1 MTDTKRPKKS
11 RNASSRSPSGSTTTP
26 KEVPVSK
33 KTEAD
38 KPDIAA
44 QLQSFLARA
53 RTDKEIETK
62 FGKAGLEA
70 LAALALKVP
79 KGFRLKEG
87 RNQYQEKTS
96 YLEQIVFP
104 GNVKVKK
111 RIWTMRQ
118 SQNDPDYVAVQFPED
133 LDFTREKEK
142 NALRIFPIDSVW
154 FSDYLCDE
162 ERFDEYLRWLAEKDY
177 AFAFLNGDIIG
188 GHNYVKETAA
198 HVRESLKRRLAPV
211 AHKILWAQS
220 GPLEARM
227 AKIDGVEPL
236 QVICRELGIHH
247 TDRPVRADVYW
258 KNPRKPIEIY
268 ALHGRSQARKDG
280 AKANAII
287 DAVVNQNFPHFTVM
301 GHLKEGMTN
310 TMTVRRI
317 DPIEMTIKEHTA
329 YAIICPG
336 FLKYEGS
343 EAEKKGYPPPAQGTV
358 AMIIYADNRH
368 EASS

>member
-1 MTDTKRPKKS
+1 MATTKRPKKS
-11 RNASSRSPSGSTTTP
+11 RPASSRPKADSTTTP
-26 KEVPVSK
+26 KEVPMRK
-33 KTEAD
+33 NDE
-38 KPDIAA
+38 KPDLAT
-44 QLQSFLARA
+44 QLVSFLTRA

-62 FGKAGLEA
+62 FGKDA
-70 LAALALKVP
+70 LAALASLAASPP

-87 RNQYQEKTS
+87 KSQYQEKTS
-96 YLEQIVFP
+96 YLEQIVFAKD
-104 GNVKVKK
+104 VKVKK

-118 SQNDPDYVAVQFPED
+118 SKNDPDYLAIAFPSD

-188 GHNYVKETAA
+188 GHNYTKETAA

-227 AKIDGVEPL
+227 SKIDGVEPL

-247 TDRPVRADVYW
+247 TDRPIRADVYW
-258 KNPRKPIEIY
+258 KNPQKPIEIY

-280 AKANAII
+280 AKVNASM
-287 DAVVNQNFPHFTVM
+287 DAMVNQNFPHFTVL

-310 TMTVRRI
+310 TMTVRRL
-317 DPIEMTIKEHTA
+317 DPISLTIKEHTA

-336 FLKYEGS
+336 FQKYEGS